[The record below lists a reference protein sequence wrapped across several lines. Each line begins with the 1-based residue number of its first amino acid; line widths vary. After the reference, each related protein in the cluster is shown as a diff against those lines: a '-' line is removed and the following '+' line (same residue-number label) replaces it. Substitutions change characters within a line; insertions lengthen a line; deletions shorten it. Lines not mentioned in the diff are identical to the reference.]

1 MNHASRRRCL
11 ASAIANSAL
20 VLRTHREH
28 IRSRDTHYDFRPSS
42 DLLYLTGFDE
52 PDTVM
57 VFVPGHPDHE
67 FTLFVRP
74 KNRES
79 EIWDGFRWG
88 PEGAKS
94 QFGADA
100 AYPIAELSSRLPQLI
115 AGRESLHH
123 ALGVDREFDDEILA
137 AIASLGPT
145 RKSPDR
151 APRAIVDPRPLL
163 HNMRRVKDTDEIALM
178 ARAGEITARAHLEAM
193 RATRADTPEYVIQA
207 LIEHEF
213 RKHGARGPSY
223 GSIVASGA
231 NACTL
236 HYVSNNRVMRDGDLL
251 LVDAGCELDWYA
263 ADITRT
269 WPVGRAFTGEQRAV
283 YEAVLDVQL
292 QAIADIRV
300 GLTVHELQQRTIRR
314 TTEHLV
320 ELGLLGGSVDTNI
333 ESEAYKRFY
342 MHGIG
347 HYLGMDVHDVGAYL
361 VAEGQGVPLEPG
373 VVITVEPGI
382 YIAADDELVPER
394 FRGIGVR
401 IEDDVVV
408 GAQSNQIL
416 TSLVPKA
423 VDEIEAI
430 RREALR

>member
-1 MNHASRRRCL
+1 MNYLERRRRL
-11 ASAIANSAL
+11 AAAIGGGAL
-20 VLRTHREH
+20 VLPTNHEH
-28 IRSRDTHYDFRPSS
+28 IRSRDTHYEYRPSS
-42 DLLYLTGFDE
+42 DLLYFTGFDE
-52 PDTVM
+52 PEAIM
-57 VFVPGHPDHE
+57 VLVPGHAEHE
-67 FTLFVRP
+67 FVLFVRP

-88 PEGAKS
+88 PEGAKE

-100 AYPIAELSSRLPQLI
+100 AFPISEFATRLPGLL
-115 AGRESLHH
+115 AGRPALYH
-123 ALGVDREFDDEILA
+123 ALGVDRAFDDQILA
-137 AIASLGPT
+137 ALRSLGPT
-145 RKSPDR
+145 RRTPDR
-151 APRAIVDPRPLL
+151 APNAIVDPRPVM
-163 HNMRRVKDTDEIALM
+163 HAMRRIKDADEISVM
-178 ARAGEITARAHLEAM
+178 DRAGQITARAHLDAM
-193 RATRADTPEYVIQA
+193 RATRPGLNEFEIQA
-207 LIEHEF
+207 HIEHYF
-213 RKHGARGPSY
+213 RKEGARGPSY

-236 HYVSNNRVMRDGDLL
+236 HYVSNNRVMRDGELL

-269 WPVGRAFTGEQRAV
+269 WPVGAAFSGEQRAV

-292 QAIADIRV
+292 QAIADIRP
-300 GLTVHELQQRTIRR
+300 GISVHELQQNTIRR

-320 ELGLLGGSVDTNI
+320 ALGLLSGSVDSNI
-333 ESEAYKRFY
+333 ETEAFKRFY

-361 VAEGQGVPLEPG
+361 VDGGAGIALEPG

-382 YIAADDELVPER
+382 YIAPDDELVPEG

-408 GAQSNQIL
+408 GHQSNQIL

-430 RREALR
+430 RRDALR